1 MAISMCMKTFLFDF
15 TNFGIVYVS
24 DTGRRWQL
32 SLLRSCLL
40 DTNIGQVFPGNKLYE
55 NFNNQTITEQFYYLD
70 RNNGI
75 SIGEQHEFNDYQFEK
90 QQRARLMMPL
100 IDKLTAAVSKR
111 SFNSLNDHGIPMDDT
126 IAFEVTQSDPVT
138 GNFSSGVIEYATA
151 LEITPMQAYQELQ
164 LDYKTHHAVKMRTY
178 ATTKKYISLIR
189 NVRTQEQADEVQAS
203 IQQKLINDTF
213 I

>member
-1 MAISMCMKTFLFDF
+1 MKTFLFDF

-24 DTGRRWQL
+24 TTGPRRWQL

-40 DTNIGQVFPGNKLYE
+40 DTNIGQVAPSNALYE
-55 NFNNQTITEQFYYLD
+55 NFNNQSITEQFYYLD

-75 SIGEQHEFNDYQFEK
+75 SIGEQHEVNEYQLEK
-90 QQRARLMMPL
+90 QQRAKLMMPL
-100 IDKLTAAVSKR
+100 IDKLTSALSRR
-111 SFNSLNDHGIPMDDT
+111 SFNSLNEYGIPMDDT
-126 IAFEVTQSDPVT
+126 IAFEVTQSDPDT
-138 GNFSSGVIEYATA
+138 GNFSSGIIEYATA

-178 ATTKKYISLIR
+178 ATTIKYISMIR
-189 NVRTQEQADEVQAS
+189 DVRTQEQADQVQAS